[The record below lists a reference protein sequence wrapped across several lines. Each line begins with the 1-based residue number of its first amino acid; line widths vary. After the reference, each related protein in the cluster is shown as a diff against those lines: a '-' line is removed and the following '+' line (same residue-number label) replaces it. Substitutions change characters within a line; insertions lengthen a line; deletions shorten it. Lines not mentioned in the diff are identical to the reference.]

1 MIEGF
6 NKKSLEINISNKNYI
21 FETGELAKQAD
32 SSVLVRCED
41 TVVLVTCTVSKEVK
55 EDVDFLPLVVDYE
68 EKLYAVGKI
77 PGGFYKREGKPTDE
91 EILKARLIDR
101 SLRPLFPE
109 FFYNDVQIIA
119 TVLSQD
125 KENSADIIALNGA
138 SFALSLSKAPF
149 LGPIGAVRIGR
160 IDNRFIINPTF
171 EEIDKGSMDIVVAGT
186 KDNIVM
192 VEAGCKEIP
201 EDIILEALDIAKKEI
216 RKIAEEIEN
225 FAKENYKEKIEVTP
239 LLIEE
244 EITEKSKNFLEPKIE
259 DILENFKEKTKREEE
274 LEKLEDELISYFI
287 PDFET
292 KRDLSEDEKELIKKL
307 KYTFKT
313 ILKNYVRNR
322 IINKKIRVDGR
333 KPDEIRPLY
342 IKAGILPRTH
352 GSGLF
357 TRGQT
362 QVLSVVTLGGIKEG
376 QLIEGLEEE
385 FTKRYMHYYNFPP
398 FSTGEVKPLRGPS
411 RREIGHGALAER
423 ALLAVIPDEI
433 EFPYSIRVVSE
444 VLESN
449 GSTSMASVCG
459 STLALMDAG
468 VPIKNPVSGIAMGLI
483 KEENDFAVL
492 SDIQGMEDALG
503 DMDFKVAGTKE
514 GITALQMDIK
524 IKGINLEI
532 INKALEQAKNGRLYI
547 LSEMLKVID
556 KPRENISPFAPRV
569 IVMDIEPDKIK
580 DVIGPQGKFIKKII
594 DETGSKI
601 DIEPT
606 GRIFVTSPDLESGEK
621 ARDMIKELTKDVEVG
636 RIYLGKVLQVR
647 DFGLIVEITPNKDG
661 LLHVSQMRSSIAKN
675 NKLWPKVGEEIIVKV
690 QNIDDSGR
698 VNLTQKGIVFEED
711 KTEKGKTFRE

>member
-1 MIEGF
+1 MIDGF
-6 NKKSLEINISNKNYI
+6 NKKILEINISNKNYI
-21 FETGELAKQAD
+21 FEIGELAKQAD
-32 SSVLVRCED
+32 SSVLVRCKE
-41 TVVLVTCTVSKEVK
+41 TVVLVTCTVSKEVR
-55 EDVDFLPLVVDYE
+55 EDIDFLPLVVDYE

-101 SLRPLFPE
+101 SLRPLFPK

-138 SFALSLSKAPF
+138 SLALSLSKAPF

-160 IDNRFIINPTF
+160 INNRFIINPTF

-216 RKIAEEIEN
+216 RKIVEEIEN
-225 FAKENYKEKIEVTP
+225 FAKENYKKKIEP
-239 LLIEE
+239 IPFLIDD

-259 DILENFKEKTKREEE
+259 DILENFKEKANREEE

-287 PDFET
+287 ADFET
-292 KRDLSEDEKELIKKL
+292 KRDLSDDEKELIKKL

-342 IKAGILPRTH
+342 IKAGFLPRTH

-423 ALLAVIPDEI
+423 ALIAVIPDEI

-483 KEENDFAVL
+483 KEENDFTVL

-532 INKALEQAKNGRLYI
+532 ISRALEQAKNGRLYI

-594 DETGSKI
+594 DETDSKI

-606 GRIFVTSPDLESGEK
+606 GRIFITSPDLESGEK
-621 ARDMIKELTKDVEVG
+621 ARDMIRELTKDVEVG

-661 LLHVSQMRSSIAKN
+661 LLHISQMRSSIAKN

-698 VNLTQKGIVFEED
+698 VNLTQKGIVFEEN
-711 KTEKGKTFRE
+711 KAEKGKTFRE

>member
-6 NKKSLEINISNKNYI
+6 NKKVLEINISNKNYI
-21 FETGELAKQAD
+21 FEIGELAKQAD
-32 SSVLVRCED
+32 GSVLVRCKD
-41 TVVLVTCTVSKEVK
+41 TVVLVTCTVSKDVK

-109 FFYNDVQIIA
+109 FFYNDVQIIS

-125 KENSADIIALNGA
+125 KENPADILALNGA
-138 SFALSLSKAPF
+138 SLALSLSKAPF
-149 LGPIGAVRIGR
+149 LGPVGAVRIGR
-160 IDNRFIINPTF
+160 VDDRFIINPTF

-192 VEAGCKEIP
+192 VEAGCKEMP
-201 EDIILEALDIAKKEI
+201 ENIVLEALDIAKEEI
-216 RKIAEEIEN
+216 KKIAEEIEK
-225 FAKENYKEKIEVTP
+225 FSKENCKEKIEVNP
-239 LLIEE
+239 LLIEDE
-244 EITEKSKNFLEPKIE
+244 LIEKSKSFLEPKIE
-259 DILENFKEKTKREEE
+259 DILENYKEKSKREEE
-274 LEKLEDELISYFI
+274 LDKLEDELLLYFM
-287 PDFET
+287 PDFE
-292 KRDLSEDEKELIKKL
+292 KKEEFSKDEKELIKKL
-307 KYTFKT
+307 KYAFKN
-313 ILKNYVRNR
+313 ILKNDVRKR
-322 IINKKIRVDGR
+322 IINKKVRIDGR
-333 KPDEIRPLY
+333 KTDEIRPLY

-423 ALLAVIPDEI
+423 ALLQVIPDEI

-483 KEENDFAVL
+483 KEENEFAIL

-503 DMDFKVAGTKE
+503 DMDFKVAGTKK

-524 IKGINLEI
+524 IKGISLEI
-532 INKALEQAKNGRLYI
+532 IDKALEQAKVGRLYI
-547 LSEMLKVID
+547 LNEMLKVIE
-556 KPRENISPFAPRV
+556 KPRENISPYAPRV

-594 DETGSKI
+594 DETNSKI

-606 GRIFVTSPDLESGEK
+606 GRIFVTSPDLESAEK

-661 LLHVSQMRSSIAKN
+661 LLHISQMRSSIAKN
-675 NKLWPKVGEEIIVKV
+675 NKLWPKVGEEIVVKV

-698 VNLTQKGIVFEED
+698 VNLTQKGIVFDNEIIER
-711 KTEKGKTFRE
+711 GKSYKD

>member
-292 KRDLSEDEKELIKKL
+292 KKDLSEDEKELIKKL

>member
-1 MIEGF
+1 MTEGF
-6 NKKSLEINISNKNYI
+6 NKKSLEINISNKNYL
-21 FETGELAKQAD
+21 FEIGELAKQAD
-32 SSVLVRCED
+32 GSVLVKCGE
-41 TVVLVTCTVSKEVK
+41 TVVLVTCTVSKEPR

-125 KENSADIIALNGA
+125 KENPADIIALNGA
-138 SFALSLSKAPF
+138 SLALSLSKAPF
-149 LGPIGAVRIGR
+149 LGPIGAVRIGK
-160 IDNRFIINPTF
+160 IDDKFIINPTF
-171 EEIDKGSMDIVVAGT
+171 DEIEKGLMDIVVAGT

-201 EDIILEALDIAKKEI
+201 EDIVLKALDIA
-216 RKIAEEIEN
+216 REEIKKISLEIEK
-225 FAKENYKEKIEVTP
+225 FAKENGKEKIEVNP
-239 LLIEE
+239 LIVEDD
-244 EITEKSKNFLEPKIE
+244 IVQKSENFLEPKIE
-259 DILENFKEKTKREEE
+259 DILENFKEKSKREEE
-274 LEKLEDELISYFI
+274 LDKLEEELILHFI
-287 PDFET
+287 PEFET
-292 KRDLSEDEKELIKKL
+292 KEEFSKEEKELIKKL
-307 KYTFKT
+307 KYIFKK

-333 KPDEIRPLY
+333 KTDEIRPLY
-342 IKAGILPRTH
+342 IKAGLLPRTH

-423 ALLAVIPDEI
+423 ALLSVIPEEI
-433 EFPYSIRVVSE
+433 DFPYSIRVVSE

-483 KEENDFAVL
+483 IEEKEFVVL

-524 IKGINLEI
+524 IKGIDLNI
-532 INKALEQAKNGRLYI
+532 IEKALEQAKNGRFFI

-556 KPRENISPFAPRV
+556 RPRENISPLAPRV

-594 DETGSKI
+594 DDTGSKI

-606 GRIFVTSPDLESGEK
+606 GRIFVTALDLESGEK
-621 ARDMIKELTKDVEVG
+621 ARDMIKELTKDVEIG

-661 LLHVSQMRSSIAKN
+661 LLHISQMKTSIAKN

-698 VNLTQKGIVFEED
+698 VNLTQKGIVFEEED
-711 KTEKGKTFRE
+711 KEKGRPIRE

>member
-292 KRDLSEDEKELIKKL
+292 KKDLSEDEKELIKKL

-524 IKGINLEI
+524 IKGIDLEI

>member
-160 IDNRFIINPTF
+160 IDDRFIINPTF

>member
-6 NKKSLEINISNKNYI
+6 NKKSLEINISNKNYL
-21 FETGELAKQAD
+21 FEIGELAKQAD
-32 SSVLVRCED
+32 GSVLVKCGE
-41 TVVLVTCTVSKEVK
+41 TVVLVTCTVSKEPK

-138 SFALSLSKAPF
+138 SLALSLSKAPF
-149 LGPIGAVRIGR
+149 LGPIGAVRIGKV
-160 IDNRFIINPTF
+160 DDKFIINPTF
-171 EEIDKGSMDIVVAGT
+171 DEIEKGLMDIVVAGT

-201 EDIILEALDIAKKEI
+201 EDIVLEALDIA
-216 RKIAEEIEN
+216 REEIKKIFLEIEK
-225 FAKENYKEKIEVTP
+225 FAKENSKEKIEVTP
-239 LLIEE
+239 LLVEDDI
-244 EITEKSKNFLEPKIE
+244 IQKSKNFLEPKIE
-259 DILENFKEKTKREEE
+259 DILENFKEKSKREEE
-274 LEKLEDELISYFI
+274 LDKLEEQLILYFM

-292 KRDLSEDEKELIKKL
+292 KEEFSKEEKELIKKL
-307 KYTFKT
+307 KYIFKK

-333 KPDEIRPLY
+333 KTDEIRPLY
-342 IKAGILPRTH
+342 IKAGLLPRTH

-423 ALLAVIPDEI
+423 ALLSVIPDEI

-483 KEENDFAVL
+483 KEEDDFVVL

-503 DMDFKVAGTKE
+503 DMDFKVAGTIE

-524 IKGINLEI
+524 IKGIDLNI
-532 INKALEQAKNGRLYI
+532 IEKALEQAKNGRLFI

-556 KPRENISPFAPRV
+556 KPRENISPLAPRV

-594 DETGSKI
+594 DDTGSKI

-606 GRIFVTSPDLESGEK
+606 GRIFVTAPDLESGEK
-621 ARDMIKELTKDVEVG
+621 ARDMIKELTKDVEIG

-661 LLHVSQMRSSIAKN
+661 LLHISQMKTSIAKN

-698 VNLTQKGIVFEED
+698 VNLTQKGIVFEDED
-711 KTEKGKTFRE
+711 KEKGRPIRE

>member
-21 FETGELAKQAD
+21 FEIGELAKQAD
-32 SSVLVRCED
+32 GSVLVRFKD
-41 TVVLVTCTVSKEVK
+41 TVVLVTCTVSKEAK
-55 EDVDFLPLVVDYE
+55 EGVDFLPLVVDYE

-125 KENSADIIALNGA
+125 KENPADILALNGA
-138 SFALSLSKAPF
+138 SLALSLSKAPF
-149 LGPIGAVRIGR
+149 LGPVGAVRIGR
-160 IDNRFIINPTF
+160 IDDKFIINPTF

-201 EDIILEALDIAKKEI
+201 ENIILKALEIAKEEI
-216 RKIAEEIEN
+216 KKISEEIEK
-225 FAKENYKEKIEVTP
+225 FSKENCKEKIEVIP
-239 LLIEE
+239 LLIED
-244 EITEKSKNFLEPKIE
+244 EIVEKSKNFLEPKIE
-259 DILENFKEKTKREEE
+259 DILENYKEKSKREEE
-274 LEKLEDELISYFI
+274 LDKLENELLLYFI
-287 PDFET
+287 PDFE
-292 KRDLSEDEKELIKKL
+292 KKEEFSKDEKELIKKL
-307 KYTFKT
+307 KYVFKN
-313 ILKNYVRNR
+313 ILKNYVRKR
-322 IINKKIRVDGR
+322 IINKKVRVDGR
-333 KPDEIRPLY
+333 KTDEIRPLY

-423 ALLAVIPDEI
+423 ALLKVIPDEI

-483 KEENDFAVL
+483 KEENEFAVL

-524 IKGINLEI
+524 IKGISLEI
-532 INKALEQAKNGRLYI
+532 IDKALEQAKVGRLYI
-547 LSEMLKVID
+547 LNEMLKVIE
-556 KPRENISPFAPRV
+556 KPRENISPYAPRV

-594 DETGSKI
+594 DETDSKI

-606 GRIFVTSPDLESGEK
+606 GRIFVTSPDLESAEK

-661 LLHVSQMRSSIAKN
+661 LLHISQMRSSIAKN
-675 NKLWPKVGEEIIVKV
+675 NKLWPKVGEEIVVKV

-698 VNLTQKGIVFEED
+698 VNLTQKGIVFENENI
-711 KTEKGKTFRE
+711 EKRKSLKD

>member
-6 NKKSLEINISNKNYI
+6 NKKSLEINISNKNYL
-21 FETGELAKQAD
+21 FEIGELAKQAD
-32 SSVLVRCED
+32 GSVLVKCGE
-41 TVVLVTCTVSKEVK
+41 TVVLVTCTVSKEPK

-138 SFALSLSKAPF
+138 SLALSLSKAPF
-149 LGPIGAVRIGR
+149 LGPIGAVRIGKV
-160 IDNRFIINPTF
+160 DDKFIINPTF
-171 EEIDKGSMDIVVAGT
+171 DEIEKGLMDIVVAGT

-201 EDIILEALDIAKKEI
+201 EDIVLEALDIA
-216 RKIAEEIEN
+216 REEIKKISLEIEK
-225 FAKENYKEKIEVTP
+225 FAKENSKEKIEVTS
-239 LLIEE
+239 LLVEDDI
-244 EITEKSKNFLEPKIE
+244 IQKSKNFLEPKIE
-259 DILENFKEKTKREEE
+259 DILENFKEKSKREEE
-274 LEKLEDELISYFI
+274 LDKLEEQLILYFM
-287 PDFET
+287 PDFEI
-292 KRDLSEDEKELIKKL
+292 KEEFSKEEKELIKKL
-307 KYTFKT
+307 KYIFKK

-333 KPDEIRPLY
+333 KTDEIRPLY
-342 IKAGILPRTH
+342 IKAGLLPRTH

-423 ALLAVIPDEI
+423 ALLSVIPDEI

-483 KEENDFAVL
+483 KEEDDFVVL

-503 DMDFKVAGTKE
+503 DMDFKVAGTIE

-524 IKGINLEI
+524 IKGIDLNI
-532 INKALEQAKNGRLYI
+532 IEKALEQAKNGRLFI

-556 KPRENISPFAPRV
+556 KPRENISPLAPRV

-594 DETGSKI
+594 DDTGSKI

-606 GRIFVTSPDLESGEK
+606 GRIFVTAPDLESGEK
-621 ARDMIKELTKDVEVG
+621 ARDMIKELTKDVEIG

-661 LLHVSQMRSSIAKN
+661 LLHISQMKTSIAKN

-698 VNLTQKGIVFEED
+698 VNLTQKGIVFEDED
-711 KTEKGKTFRE
+711 KEKGRPIRE

>member
-6 NKKSLEINISNKNYI
+6 NKKSLEINISNKNYL
-21 FETGELAKQAD
+21 FEIGELAKQAD
-32 SSVLVRCED
+32 GSVLVKCGE
-41 TVVLVTCTVSKEVK
+41 TVVLVTCTVSKEPK

-138 SFALSLSKAPF
+138 SLALSLSKAPF
-149 LGPIGAVRIGR
+149 LGPIGAVRIGKV
-160 IDNRFIINPTF
+160 DDKFIINPTF
-171 EEIDKGSMDIVVAGT
+171 DEIEKGLMDIVVAGT

-201 EDIILEALDIAKKEI
+201 EDIVLEALDIA
-216 RKIAEEIEN
+216 REEIKKISLEIEK
-225 FAKENYKEKIEVTP
+225 FAKENSKEKIEVTP
-239 LLIEE
+239 LLVEDDI
-244 EITEKSKNFLEPKIE
+244 IQKSKNFLEPKIE
-259 DILENFKEKTKREEE
+259 DILENFKEKSKREEE
-274 LEKLEDELISYFI
+274 LDKLEEQLILYFM
-287 PDFET
+287 PDFEI
-292 KRDLSEDEKELIKKL
+292 KEEFSKEEKELIKKL
-307 KYTFKT
+307 KYIFKK

-333 KPDEIRPLY
+333 KTDEIRPLY
-342 IKAGILPRTH
+342 IKAGLLPRTH

-423 ALLAVIPDEI
+423 ALLSVIPDEI

-483 KEENDFAVL
+483 KEEDDFVVL

-503 DMDFKVAGTKE
+503 DMDFKVAGTIE

-524 IKGINLEI
+524 IKGIDLNI
-532 INKALEQAKNGRLYI
+532 IEKALEQAKNGRLFI

-556 KPRENISPFAPRV
+556 KPRENISPLAPRV

-594 DETGSKI
+594 DDTGSKI

-606 GRIFVTSPDLESGEK
+606 GRIFVTAPDLESGEK
-621 ARDMIKELTKDVEVG
+621 ARDMIKELTKDVEIG

-661 LLHVSQMRSSIAKN
+661 LLHISQMKTSIAKN

-698 VNLTQKGIVFEED
+698 VNLTQKGIVFEDED
-711 KTEKGKTFRE
+711 KEKGRPIRE

>member
-292 KRDLSEDEKELIKKL
+292 KKDLSEDEKELIKKL

-503 DMDFKVAGTKE
+503 DMDFKVTGTKE

-524 IKGINLEI
+524 IKGIDLEI

>member
-21 FETGELAKQAD
+21 FEIGELAKQAD
-32 SSVLVRCED
+32 GSVLVRFKD
-41 TVVLVTCTVSKEVK
+41 TVVLVTCTVSKEAK
-55 EDVDFLPLVVDYE
+55 EGVDFLPLVVDYE

-125 KENSADIIALNGA
+125 KENPADILALNGA
-138 SFALSLSKAPF
+138 SLALSLSKAPF
-149 LGPIGAVRIGR
+149 LGPVGAVRIGR
-160 IDNRFIINPTF
+160 VDDKFIINPTF

-201 EDIILEALDIAKKEI
+201 ENIILKALDIAKEEI
-216 RKIAEEIEN
+216 KKIAEEIEK
-225 FAKENYKEKIEVTP
+225 FSKENCKEKIEVIP
-239 LLIEE
+239 LSIED
-244 EITEKSKNFLEPKIE
+244 EIVEKSKNFLEPKIE
-259 DILENFKEKTKREEE
+259 DILENYKEKSKREEE
-274 LEKLEDELISYFI
+274 LDKLENELLLYFI
-287 PDFET
+287 PDFE
-292 KRDLSEDEKELIKKL
+292 KKEEFSKDEKELIKKL
-307 KYTFKT
+307 KYAFKN
-313 ILKNYVRNR
+313 ILKNYVRKR
-322 IINKKIRVDGR
+322 IINKKVRIDGR
-333 KPDEIRPLY
+333 KTDEIRPLY

-423 ALLAVIPDEI
+423 ALLKVIPDEI

-468 VPIKNPVSGIAMGLI
+468 VRIKNPVSGIAMGLI
-483 KEENDFAVL
+483 KEENEFTVL

-524 IKGINLEI
+524 IKGISLEI
-532 INKALEQAKNGRLYI
+532 IDKALEQAKVGRLYI
-547 LSEMLKVID
+547 LNEMLKVIE
-556 KPRENISPFAPRV
+556 KPRENISPYAPRV

-594 DETGSKI
+594 DETNSKI

-606 GRIFVTSPDLESGEK
+606 GRIFVTSPDLESAEK

-661 LLHVSQMRSSIAKN
+661 LLHISQMRSSIAKN
-675 NKLWPKVGEEIIVKV
+675 NKLWPKVGEEIVVKV

-698 VNLTQKGIVFEED
+698 VNLTQKGIVFENENL
-711 KTEKGKTFRE
+711 EKKKSLKD

>member
-160 IDNRFIINPTF
+160 IDDRFIINPTF

-292 KRDLSEDEKELIKKL
+292 KKDLSEDEKELIKKL

>member
-6 NKKSLEINISNKNYI
+6 NKKSLEINISNKNLI
-21 FETGELAKQAD
+21 FEIGELAKQAD
-32 SSVLVRCED
+32 GSVLAKYGD
-41 TVVLVTCTVSKEVK
+41 TFVLVTATVNKEPK
-55 EDVDFLPLVVDYE
+55 NDVDFLPLVVDYE

-125 KENSADIIALNGA
+125 KENPADITALNGA
-138 SFALSLSKAPF
+138 SLALSISKAPF

-160 IDNRFIINPTF
+160 IDDKFIINPTF
-171 EEIDKGSMDIVVAGT
+171 DEIEKGYMDIVVAGT

-201 EDIILEALDIAKKEI
+201 EDIVLEALDIAKEEI
-216 RKIAEEIEN
+216 KKIVEEIEK
-225 FAKENYKEKIEVTP
+225 FAKENYKEKIEFTP
-239 LLIEE
+239 LVIEDD
-244 EITEKSKNFLEPKIE
+244 IVEKSREFLEPKIE
-259 DILENFKEKTKREEE
+259 DILENFKEKSEREEE
-274 LEKLEDELISYFI
+274 LNKLEDQLILYFM

-292 KRDLSEDEKELIKKL
+292 KEEFSKEEKELIKKL
-307 KYTFKT
+307 RYIFKKV
-313 ILKNYVRNR
+313 LKNYVRNR

-333 KPDEIRPLY
+333 KTDEIRPLY

-398 FSTGEVKPLRGPS
+398 FSTGEVRPLRGPS

-423 ALLAVIPDEI
+423 ALLSVIPDEI

-468 VPIKNPVSGIAMGLI
+468 VPIKNPVAGIAMGLI

-503 DMDFKVAGTKE
+503 DMDFKVAGTKN

-524 IKGINLEI
+524 IKGIDLKIVE
-532 INKALEQAKNGRLYI
+532 KALEQAKNGRLYI
-547 LSEMLKVID
+547 LNEMLKVID
-556 KPRENISPFAPRV
+556 KPRENISPLAPRV

-594 DETGSKI
+594 DETESKI

-606 GRIFVTSPDLESGEK
+606 GRIFVTAPDLESGEK
-621 ARDMIKELTKDVEVG
+621 AIDMIKELTKDVEVG
-636 RIYLGKVLQVR
+636 RVYLGKVLQVR

-661 LLHVSQMRSSIAKN
+661 LLHVSQMKNSIAKN

-698 VNLTQKGIVFEED
+698 VNLTQKGIGFED
-711 KTEKGKTFRE
+711 DNQEKGRPFKR

>member
-225 FAKENYKEKIEVTP
+225 FAKENYKEKIGVTP

-292 KRDLSEDEKELIKKL
+292 KKDLSEDEKELIKKL

>member
-21 FETGELAKQAD
+21 FEIGELAKQAD
-32 SSVLVRCED
+32 GSVLVRFKD
-41 TVVLVTCTVSKEVK
+41 TVVLVTCTVSKEAK
-55 EDVDFLPLVVDYE
+55 EGVDFLPLVVDYE

-125 KENSADIIALNGA
+125 KENPADILALNGA
-138 SFALSLSKAPF
+138 SLALSLSKAPF
-149 LGPIGAVRIGR
+149 LEPVGAVRIGR
-160 IDNRFIINPTF
+160 VDDKFIINPTF

-201 EDIILEALDIAKKEI
+201 ENIILKALEIAKEEI
-216 RKIAEEIEN
+216 KKIAEEIEK
-225 FAKENYKEKIEVTP
+225 FSKENSKDKIEVIP
-239 LLIEE
+239 LLIED
-244 EITEKSKNFLEPKIE
+244 EIVEKSKNFLEPKIE
-259 DILENFKEKTKREEE
+259 DILENYKEKSKREEE
-274 LEKLEDELISYFI
+274 LDKLEKELILYFI
-287 PDFET
+287 PDFE
-292 KRDLSEDEKELIKKL
+292 KKEEFSKDEKELIKKL
-307 KYTFKT
+307 KYAFKN
-313 ILKNYVRNR
+313 ILKNYVRKR
-322 IINKKIRVDGR
+322 IINKKVRVDGR
-333 KPDEIRPLY
+333 KTDEIRPLY

-423 ALLAVIPDEI
+423 ALLKVIPDEI

-483 KEENDFAVL
+483 KEENEFAVL

-524 IKGINLEI
+524 IKGISLEI
-532 INKALEQAKNGRLYI
+532 IDKALEQAKVGRLYI
-547 LSEMLKVID
+547 LNEMLKVIE
-556 KPRENISPFAPRV
+556 KPKENISPYAPRV

-594 DETGSKI
+594 DETDSKI

-606 GRIFVTSPDLESGEK
+606 GRIFVTSPDLESAEK

-661 LLHVSQMRSSIAKN
+661 LLHISQMRSSIAKN
-675 NKLWPKVGEEIIVKV
+675 NKLWPKVGEEIVVKV

-698 VNLTQKGIVFEED
+698 VNLTQKGIVFENENI
-711 KTEKGKTFRE
+711 GKRESLKD

>member
-1 MIEGF
+1 MTEGF
-6 NKKSLEINISNKNYI
+6 NKKSLEINISNKNYL
-21 FETGELAKQAD
+21 FEIGELAKQAD
-32 SSVLVRCED
+32 GSVLVKCGE
-41 TVVLVTCTVSKEVK
+41 TVVLVTCTVSKEPR

-125 KENSADIIALNGA
+125 KENPADIIALNGA
-138 SFALSLSKAPF
+138 SLALSLSKAPF
-149 LGPIGAVRIGR
+149 LGPIGAVRIGK
-160 IDNRFIINPTF
+160 IDDKFIINPTF
-171 EEIDKGSMDIVVAGT
+171 DEIEKGLMDIVVAGT

-201 EDIILEALDIAKKEI
+201 EDIVLKALDIA
-216 RKIAEEIEN
+216 REEIKKISLEIEK
-225 FAKENYKEKIEVTP
+225 FAKENGKEKIEVNP
-239 LLIEE
+239 LIVEDD
-244 EITEKSKNFLEPKIE
+244 IVQKSENFLEPKIE
-259 DILENFKEKTKREEE
+259 DILENFKEKSKREEE
-274 LEKLEDELISYFI
+274 LDKLEEELILHFI
-287 PDFET
+287 PEFET
-292 KRDLSEDEKELIKKL
+292 KEEFSKEEKELIKKL
-307 KYTFKT
+307 KYIFKK

-333 KPDEIRPLY
+333 KTDEIRPLY
-342 IKAGILPRTH
+342 IKAGLLPRTH

-423 ALLAVIPDEI
+423 ALLSVIPEEI
-433 EFPYSIRVVSE
+433 DFPYSIRVVSE

-483 KEENDFAVL
+483 IEEKEFVVL

-524 IKGINLEI
+524 IKGIDLNI
-532 INKALEQAKNGRLYI
+532 IEKALEQAKNGRFFI

-556 KPRENISPFAPRV
+556 RPRENISPLAPRV

-594 DETGSKI
+594 DDTGSKI

-606 GRIFVTSPDLESGEK
+606 GRIFVTAPDLESGEK
-621 ARDMIKELTKDVEVG
+621 ARDMIKELTKDVEIG

-661 LLHVSQMRSSIAKN
+661 LLHISQMKTSIAKN

-698 VNLTQKGIVFEED
+698 VNLTQKGIVFEEED
-711 KTEKGKTFRE
+711 KEKGRPIRE